1 MNMHLNIRLILS
13 LALLTCIL
21 FPASTVFAEN
31 NAGDDATLAFRSQK
45 IKAACAAIAENI
57 NKPANIKKLV
67 KTSILMG
74 YSACP
79 IIKCSI
85 EGKGN
90 LEQILTGAIEAGV
103 SPDVVSKCALIA
115 GAKNGDIATI
125 LAGAAAPA
133 ICFIIP
139 GKQEILTMP
148 DVPVISPV
156 RF

>member
-1 MNMHLNIRLILS
+1 M
-13 LALLTCIL
+13 L
-21 FPASTVFAEN
+21 FYAGTAFAEN
-31 NAGDDATLAFRSQK
+31 SAGDSSALRSQK
-45 IKAACAAIAENI
+45 TKAACAAIVE
-57 NKPANIKKLV
+57 NIKKPADIKNLV

-74 YSACP
+74 YAACP

-85 EGKGN
+85 EGRGS

-103 SPDVVSKCALIA
+103 SPDVVSKCALVA
-115 GAKNGDIATI
+115 GAQNKDIAAI